1 MTTIQTELLQN
12 LSTVI
17 HKTHLKKLTSSIKS
31 LQKIL
36 VNDEFINEMFEVVD
50 IIFDRNNDGVI
61 NREDLKIIKHMFKN
75 KIELITFTLDLL
87 KAVFMIMNKF
97 DKRIIKQDNILD
109 LIFALFAVFVLT
121 KFEDEHQ
128 RVFDFIND
136 FKKNVAQFDEIYT
149 FIKSLQTMNS
159 FFGCCGNVTDVDL
172 IESKRSL
179 FNQINIS
186 KSKNNNQSQKVIE
199 EVEIETDSENEEQ
212 EHQYHDTQ
220 SMTVHDVQFDN
231 VSVLT
236 NNELQE
242 QEL

>member
-12 LSTVI
+12 LSAVI

-36 VNDEFINEMFEVVD
+36 VNDEFINEMFEVID
-50 IIFDRNNDGVI
+50 IIFDRNNDGII
-61 NREDLKIIKHMFKN
+61 NNEDLRIIKHMFKN
-75 KIELITFTLDLL
+75 KIELVTFTIDLL
-87 KAVFMIMNKF
+87 KAIFMIMNKF
-97 DKRIIKQDNILD
+97 DKTIIKQENVLD
-109 LIFALFAVFVLT
+109 IIFALFTVFILT

-128 RVFDFIND
+128 KVFDFINN

-149 FIKSLQTMNS
+149 FIKSLQAMNS
-159 FFGCCGNVTDVDL
+159 FFGCCGNVSDVDL

-186 KSKNNNQSQKVIE
+186 KSKNNNQTHKVVE

-212 EHQYHDTQ
+212 ELQYHDTQ

-231 VSVLT
+231 ISVLT
-236 NNELQE
+236 NE
-242 QEL
+242 QNL

>member
-12 LSTVI
+12 LSSVI

-36 VNDEFINEMFEVVD
+36 VNDEFINEMFEVID

-61 NREDLKIIKHMFKN
+61 NGEDLKIIKKMFKN

-97 DKRIIKQDNILD
+97 DKTIIKQENVLD
-109 LIFALFAVFVLT
+109 IIFALFSVFILT

-128 RVFDFIND
+128 KVFDFINN

-149 FIKSLQTMNS
+149 FIKSLQAMNK
-159 FFGCCGNVTDVDL
+159 FFGCCGGVSDVDL

-186 KSKNNNQSQKVIE
+186 KSKNTGNKKMIE
-199 EVEIETDSENEEQ
+199 QVDIESDSDNEEQ
-212 EHQYHDTQ
+212 EELQHFDTQ
-220 SMTVHDVQFDN
+220 SIVITDVHFDN
-231 VSVLT
+231 VSALT
-236 NNELQE
+236 NHVEPE
-242 QEL
+242 QEI